1 MFLSR
6 LGIAVLGAAVS
17 GIIEC
22 LIADSDGSRDGY
34 CTLRGE
40 VSRRKSLVINEFM
53 AKVTD
58 VTDNNRKKQ
67 SI

>member
-6 LGIAVLGAAVS
+6 LGIAVFGAAVS

-34 CTLRGE
+34 CTLQGE
-40 VSRRKSLVINEFM
+40 VSRCKSLVINEFM

-58 VTDNNRKKQ
+58 VTDKKEEKQ